1 MGTWGTLFR
10 AKRQDVARSEADHS
24 KRYKAIVSKTC
35 IIGSGI
41 TALARAWQLKQLGQD
56 CDILEISDQCGGAI
70 QSHRVGDYL
79 AEEGP
84 NSIQVNSAEVD
95 NFLKSIPG
103 FEDRV
108 VMASEDSKKRFILR
122 NGKPYAVPMGLLS
135 AITTPLWSFSGKLR
149 LLKEPFIT
157 AIDPEKEESVAD
169 FARRRLG
176 HEIYRYAINPLIG
189 GIYAGEPER
198 LSLRYA
204 FPKLYALEQK
214 YGGVFR
220 ASIANRRAARKSR
233 VPKVDK
239 RIISFKDGLAEL
251 AQLLVAALG
260 ESVHTHTSISSIRR
274 IEVAWQVD
282 WNGKTHTYDE
292 VILTTPAHAL
302 EKLPLDESVQKAL
315 QTLQAIDYS
324 TVSVLTLAFK
334 RGDVAHPLDGF
345 GLLVP
350 ECEGRKILGALFPT
364 SLFAGRAPDGEVLLT
379 VFVGGKRQAEL
390 AVPDTNALLAS
401 VLPELSELLG
411 LTGAPTFSHHKHW
424 PRAIPQYN
432 LGYGKIIA
440 QIDAIEKKFAGL
452 KLAGNYRDG
461 ISLTNCIEAA
471 ISSEGQ
477 PTT

>member
-1 MGTWGTLFR
+1 
-10 AKRQDVARSEADHS
+10 V
-24 KRYKAIVSKTC
+24 IKTC
-35 IIGSGI
+35 IIGSGL
-41 TALARAWQLKQLGQD
+41 TALARAWQLKQRGQE
-56 CDILEISDQCGGAI
+56 CDILEISDQFGGSI
-70 QSHRVGDYL
+70 QSHRLGDYL

-84 NSIQVNSAEVD
+84 NSIQINSAEVE

-103 FEDRV
+103 FRDRV
-108 VMASEDSKKRFILR
+108 VVASDDSKKRFILR
-122 NGKPYAVPMGLLS
+122 NGKLHAVPTGLFS

-149 LLKEPFIT
+149 ALKEPFIVP
-157 AIDPEKEESVAD
+157 ICPEKEESVAD

-204 FPKLYALEQK
+204 FPKLYALEQQ

-220 ASIANRRAARKSR
+220 ASIANMRAARRSR
-233 VPKVDK
+233 VPKVNK

-251 AQLLVAALG
+251 PQLLVAALG
-260 ESVHTHTSISSIRR
+260 ESAHTNASISSIRR
-274 IEVAWQVD
+274 NKVGWQVD

-324 TVSVLTLAFK
+324 PVSVLTVAFK

-345 GLLVP
+345 GVLVP
-350 ECEGRKILGALFPT
+350 EYEGRKILGVLFPV
-364 SLFAGRAPDGEVLLT
+364 SLFASRAPAGEVLLT
-379 VFVGGKRQAEL
+379 VFVGGERQAGL
-390 AVPDTNALLAS
+390 AVPDTDTLLAT
-401 VLPELSELLG
+401 VLPELSELFG
-411 LTGAPTFSHHKHW
+411 TTGEPTFSHHRHW

-432 LGYGKIIA
+432 LGYGKMLA
-440 QIDAIEKKFAGL
+440 QMDAIEKKFVGL

-461 ISLTNCIEAA
+461 ISLSYCIEAA
-471 ISSEGQ
+471 VSKEGQ
-477 PTT
+477 VTA